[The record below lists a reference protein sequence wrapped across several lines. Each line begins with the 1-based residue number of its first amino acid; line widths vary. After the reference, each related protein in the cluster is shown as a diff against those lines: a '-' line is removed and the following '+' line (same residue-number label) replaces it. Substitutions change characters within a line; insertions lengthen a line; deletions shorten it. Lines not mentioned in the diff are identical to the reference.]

1 MSGNTADF
9 RQGIFRTEGPVLSTD
24 DFVRELDAI
33 IDHPSRDRR
42 NHPFVRPVEAGT
54 ATLDQIAGWRHQVTL
69 WAHPANKLFGT
80 MWSRC
85 PDPDL
90 ADMIFENLSEEE
102 HGTTSGKGGHIAL
115 NMRLLDAL
123 GWDEGKRAQDLP
135 RMETWALRHW
145 LEIVQTTLSPV
156 EAIAAVSF
164 TMERRN
170 PAVLGRIYHGVKKH
184 YKIPDN
190 ALESLAVHA
199 SHVEEEHG
207 ALGPIAFARYANTV
221 YWQDRVR
228 FIVQHTADMSYHM
241 YNAWLH
247 Y

>member
-1 MSGNTADF
+1 MSVTPVDF
-9 RQGIFRTEGPVLSTD
+9 QSGKFRTEGKAVSTQEL
-24 DFVRELDAI
+24 VSELDRI
-33 IDHPSRDRR
+33 IDHPGRDRR
-42 NHPFVRPVEAGT
+42 EHPFVKAVEAGT
-54 ATLDQIAGWRHQVTL
+54 ATLNQIAGWRNQVTL

-85 PDPDL
+85 QDADL
-90 ADMIFENLSEEE
+90 AQMIFENLSEEE

-115 NMRLLDAL
+115 NLRLIDAL
-123 GWDEGKRAQDLP
+123 GWDAARRARDLP
-135 RMETWALRHW
+135 HMETWGLRHW
-145 LEIVQTTLSPV
+145 LEIAMTSLSPV

-170 PAVLGRIYHGVKKH
+170 PAVLGRIYRGMKKH
-184 YKIPDN
+184 YGISDD

-207 ALGPIAFARYANTV
+207 TLGPIAFERHATTA

-228 FIVQHTADMSYHM
+228 FTVQHTADMTYHM
-241 YNAWLH
+241 YNVWQ
-247 Y
+247 YY